1 MQFILYTELSVKQC
15 TTNLTERMEVRG
27 TKARPEIDGWIEKGG
42 RFSLA
47 TSSQVIAKFSRTT
60 RLRAS
65 ATREGNITVIRGYVS
80 TGIPRE
86 RILLVM
92 AALLLVALILYLNGN
107 GMLGIVAAVLSIIM
121 YVPLVGDYNNREYL
135 LKELK
140 KSLQAKE
147 TPPEVKP

>member
-1 MQFILYTELSVKQC
+1 MQFTLYTDLSVKQC
-15 TTNLTERMEVRG
+15 TTALTERMEVRG

-42 RFSLA
+42 KFSLA
-47 TSSQVIAKFSRTT
+47 TTSQVVARFSRTT
-60 RLRAS
+60 RLRAT
-65 ATREGNITVIRGYVS
+65 ATREGSHTVIHGYVS

-92 AALLLVALILYLNGN
+92 GALMVVAVILYLNGN
-107 GMLGIVAAVLSIIM
+107 GMLGIVAGILSVVM

-140 KSLQAKE
+140 KALHAKE
-147 TPPEVKP
+147 TPPESK

>member
-1 MQFILYTELSVKQC
+1 MQFTLYTELSVRQC
-15 TTNLTERMEVRG
+15 TTNLTERMEQRG

-42 RFSLA
+42 RFSLS
-47 TSSQVIAKFSRTT
+47 TTSQVIAKFSRTT

-65 ATREGNITVIRGYVS
+65 ATREGNYTIIRGYVS

-92 AALLLVALILYLNGN
+92 GALLLVAIILYLNGN
-107 GMLGIVAAVLSIIM
+107 GMLGIAAGILSVMM

-140 KSLQAKE
+140 KTLQAKE
-147 TPPEVKP
+147 TPPEIKS